1 MAYVRKTSLNAAE
14 RNAFSRIIL
23 VIVDTGEAGGGG
35 KVTATL
41 DTSITEPFLYN
52 P

>member
-23 VIVDTGEAGGGG
+23 VVVDTGEAGG